1 MFTPK
6 NNLKSKLSI
15 FICFALLMCF
25 GSALIAKPYSPK
37 PGSAE
42 RKAILNAL
50 RVPVEKEAKQ
60 KVVFHGVNIKVENG
74 WAFVHSFAM
83 DKAGKKAV
91 LGDLDTSALLR
102 KIKGRWKVLH
112 WGVAGDVSVPCDAYK
127 KYPKAPRSIFGEV
140 LNAC

>member
-1 MFTPK
+1 MSASKYNSK
-6 NNLKSKLSI
+6 NKLSL
-15 FICFALLMCF
+15 FVCFALLMCF
-25 GSALIAKPYSPK
+25 ESALFAKPYSPK

-50 RVPVEKEAKQ
+50 RVPAEKEAKQ
-60 KVVFHGVNIKVENG
+60 KVVFYSVDIKIDKG
-74 WAFVHSFAM
+74 WAFLHCMAM
-83 DKAGKKAV
+83 DKTGKKYV

-102 KIKGRWKVLH
+102 KINGRWKVLH
-112 WGVAGDVSVPCDAYK
+112 WGVAGDISVACDAYK